1 MNNNKINIFVGKK
14 GNWKLINT
22 ISETDLLSNKPY
34 IELVCVDEI
43 NKTFEL
49 EIIR

>member
-1 MNNNKINIFVGKK
+1 MDGNKINIFVGKK
-14 GNWKLINT
+14 DKWELKNT
-22 ISETDLLSNKPY
+22 INESDLLSNKPY

-49 EIIR
+49 EMIR